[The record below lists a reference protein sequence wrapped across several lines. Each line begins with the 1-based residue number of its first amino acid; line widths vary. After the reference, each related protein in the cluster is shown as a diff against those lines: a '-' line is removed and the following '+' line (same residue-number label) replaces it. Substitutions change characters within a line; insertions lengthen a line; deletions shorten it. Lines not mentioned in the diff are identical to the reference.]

1 MNRLKKPLQI
11 LLLMIAALLLTACS
25 KTVQWEEEVP
35 LNTGETIWVKRGT
48 SYSYKGAGGNPFDI
62 GLRPDRT
69 QSLEFQWRG
78 TRYTWEGDASL
89 MLLAIDSKE
98 KPVLVANAAWQAEWG
113 TRNNYKCVRPYY
125 VQFVPEKPGKWTW
138 PSQIEPSLYGLNA
151 NLLVS
156 VRYVPKEMPKR
167 ISGAQRAEFDADLWL
182 RQPEARHIDSNYI
195 PDFCKGRI

>member
-1 MNRLKKPLQI
+1 MNQSKSLPYI
-11 LLLMIAALLLTACS
+11 LLLLITALQLTACS

-69 QSLEFQWRG
+69 QWMEFEWKG
-78 TRYTWEGDASL
+78 KHYAWKGDASL
-89 MLLAIDSKE
+89 MLLAIDPKE
-98 KPVLVANAAWQAEWG
+98 LPVLVANAAWQAEWG
-113 TRNNYKCVRPYY
+113 TRNGYKCVRPYY
-125 VQFVPEKPGKWTW
+125 VQFVLDKSGKWVW
-138 PSQIEPSLYGLNA
+138 PAQIEPWLYGLNA
-151 NLLVS
+151 NLMVG
-156 VRYVPKEMPKR
+156 VHYVPQDMPKR
-167 ISGAQRAEFDADLWL
+167 ISSAHRAEFNADMWH